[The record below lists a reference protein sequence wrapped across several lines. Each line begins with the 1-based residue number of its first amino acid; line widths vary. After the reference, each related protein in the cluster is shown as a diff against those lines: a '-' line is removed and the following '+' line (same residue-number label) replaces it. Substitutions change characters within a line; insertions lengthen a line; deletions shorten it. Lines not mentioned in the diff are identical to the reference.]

1 MKKICSE
8 LNDEYNS
15 LDTLVAN
22 LDDEQWNL
30 ETPFFGWTIKDQ
42 ISHLSYFDG
51 TGLLSATDPKA
62 FMADFEA
69 AVKNLKPDDGS
80 MYSQVNEE
88 RRHIPNKKH
97 LESWRKTRNSLIEAL
112 KVLDRKAR
120 LPWYG
125 HEMSAIS
132 FATARIM
139 EAWAHGQDVADT
151 LKIRREPTDRL
162 KHIAFLGITTFKW
175 SFINRKINVPEKE
188 VKVILTSPSGKK
200 WEWGP
205 EDSDNT
211 VTGLAED
218 FCLVVTQRRN
228 IADTKLVTTGAVAKE
243 WMSIAQAF
251 AGPPEDGPKP
261 GHRVVEYYQ
270 RVVEY

>member
-8 LNDEYNS
+8 LNEEYNS
-15 LDTLVAN
+15 LDVLVADLN
-22 LDDEQWNL
+22 DEQWNL
-30 ETPFFGWTIKDQ
+30 ETPFFEWTIKDQ
-42 ISHLSYFDG
+42 ISHLAYFDG

-62 FMADFEA
+62 FMADFEE
-69 AVKNLKPDDGS
+69 AVKNLKPDIS
-80 MYSQVNEE
+80 MHSQVNEE
-88 RRHIPNKKH
+88 RRHIPNKTH
-97 LESWRKTRNSLIEAL
+97 LDSWRETRSFLIEAL

-125 HEMSAIS
+125 PEMSAIS

-162 KHIAFLGITTFKW
+162 KHIAFLGVTTFKW
-175 SFINRKINVPEKE
+175 SFINRKLIVPEKE
-188 VKVILTSPSGKK
+188 VKVILKSPSGKT

-205 EDSDNT
+205 EDCDNI
-211 VTGLAED
+211 VQGLAED

-228 IADTKLVTTGAVAKE
+228 ISDTELVATGDVAEK
-243 WMSIAQAF
+243 WMTIAQAF

-261 GHRVVEYYQ
+261 GQ
-270 RVVEY
+270 RVVDY